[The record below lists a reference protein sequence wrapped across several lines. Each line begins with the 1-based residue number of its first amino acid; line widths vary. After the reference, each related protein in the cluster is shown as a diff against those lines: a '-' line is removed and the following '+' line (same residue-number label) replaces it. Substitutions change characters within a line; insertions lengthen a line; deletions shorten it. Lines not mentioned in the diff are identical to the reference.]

1 MTFPATAAGA
11 AARAYQ
17 PADVSRPLLEATC
30 GSVVRD
36 GAARYPGPD
45 PPRFINPA
53 ALSEGV
59 IMHDTNSNQ
68 AVVLGASM
76 AGLLAARVLSERFD
90 RVMVIERDTLPPIGE
105 HRRGV
110 PHGRASARP
119 APARPRDPR

>member
-1 MTFPATAAGA
+1 MTIPATAAGA
-11 AARAYQ
+11 AVRAYQ

-68 AVVLGASM
+68 AVVLGASV

-90 RVMVIERDTLPPIGE
+90 RVMLIERDKAAADRGAPP
-105 HRRGV
+105 RCAARS
-110 PHGRASARP
+110 ASARP